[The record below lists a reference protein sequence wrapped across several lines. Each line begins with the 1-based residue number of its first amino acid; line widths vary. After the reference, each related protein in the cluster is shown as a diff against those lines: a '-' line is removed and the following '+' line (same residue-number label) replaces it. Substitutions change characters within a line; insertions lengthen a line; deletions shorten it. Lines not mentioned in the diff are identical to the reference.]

1 MGAHEVP
8 AQQSAVLVGVN
19 TTGQRYK
26 EGLKIGTL
34 TGRKRSLT
42 TPPSTF
48 ERAMDIEQQSTPKP
62 VLRTNVGPHWSL
74 NSAVSRTPCALLTST
89 LAHARAPP

>member
-1 MGAHEVP
+1 
-8 AQQSAVLVGVN
+8 
-19 TTGQRYK
+19 
-26 EGLKIGTL
+26 
-34 TGRKRSLT
+34 
-42 TPPSTF
+42 
-48 ERAMDIEQQSTPKP
+48 MDIEQQSTPKP